1 MFKLLTIYQPTLCR
15 ERVFFWQLVI
25 LPLEQKTIT
34 LANVVLLFFFMGAA
48 VLLVLELTL
57 TCFIFGVDM
66 NKHCQ
71 DIMNTAGINETFKSF
86 IMPIKV
92 W

>member
-1 MFKLLTIYQPTLCR
+1 MD
-15 ERVFFWQLVI
+15 
-25 LPLEQKTIT
+25 
-34 LANVVLLFFFMGAA
+34 AA